1 MKESAPFVIMNGIP
15 GLVIETGVEKQSSF
29 DISYKMIDIFFRKLE
44 KLILSNILYYIVF
57 SLYMY
62 STKSADRFVKIKC

>member
-15 GLVIETGVEKQSSF
+15 GLVIETGVEKQSSL

-57 SLYMY
+57 PLYMY